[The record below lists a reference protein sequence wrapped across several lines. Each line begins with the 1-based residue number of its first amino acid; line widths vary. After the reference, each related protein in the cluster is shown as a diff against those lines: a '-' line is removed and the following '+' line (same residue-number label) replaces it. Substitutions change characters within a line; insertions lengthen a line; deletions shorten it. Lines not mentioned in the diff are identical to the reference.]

1 MKKHIVLAVLGTDR
15 PGILRDLVKAV
26 TDLGCAVADTR
37 MTVLGNELVL
47 TLLATGT
54 WNAVAKLESQAPA
67 IAKRLELDIAV
78 RRTEARTS
86 RQDMLPYVVDV
97 AALDQPGIL
106 YDIAEFFASRD
117 INIDELSTWTY
128 AANNTGAPMVSI
140 SMTVSIPADLHIGR
154 LRDDFTDFCD
164 SLNLDATLEP
174 ARR

>member
-1 MKKHIVLAVLGTDR
+1 MKKHIVICALGTDR
-15 PGILRDLVKAV
+15 PGILRDLVKSIA
-26 TDLGCAVADTR
+26 DLGCSVADSR
-37 MTVLGNELVL
+37 VTVLGNEFVL

-54 WNAVAKLESQAPA
+54 WNAVAKLESQVPT
-67 IAKRLELDIAV
+67 IGKRLELDITA
-78 RRTEARTS
+78 RRTEARTP

-106 YDIAEFFASRD
+106 FDIADFFASRD

-128 AANNTGAPMVSI
+128 AANNTGAPMISI
-140 SMTVSIPADLHIGR
+140 SMNVSIPADLHIGR